1 MVEVV
6 EVVGWRRWWTSLHM
20 FGVGSSCLANLGGAA
35 GTGRLQNGIHAVFG
49 VDGWRVGGVEPG
61 GKNNVVGWLE
71 GRGDKCIGNS
81 SSGKTLQGGQASQA
95 GVEQQGGLTDGVPAG
110 RHDLQLS
117 HLLLSDL
124 VIAVRYQILP
134 HFGQSKSNPRMG
146 LGWGS
151 KGCDFHVEIFL
162 QMLILGIL
170 RGS

>member
-1 MVEVV
+1 
-6 EVVGWRRWWTSLHM
+6 M

-49 VDGWRVGGVEPG
+49 VDGWRVGGVESG
-61 GKNNVVGWLE
+61 GKNNVVAGLE
-71 GRGDKCIGNS
+71 GRGDKCIVNS
-81 SSGKTLQGGQASQA
+81 SSWKTLEGGQPCQA
-95 GVEQQGGLTDGVPAG
+95 GVEEERGLTDGVSAG

-134 HFGQSKSNPRMG
+134 HFRQSKRNPRMS
-146 LGWGS
+146 LGWRG

-170 RGS
+170 RGAQLLFL